1 MEAAWIKNKNK
12 MLPGKGYLNLSS
24 HQNYYVSH
32 SHVMVFGSRIFH
44 VRPLPFLSTFCDFG
58 QKTLS
63 LVDKINVHEKRA
75 LLGS

>member
-1 MEAAWIKNKNK
+1 
-12 MLPGKGYLNLSS
+12 
-24 HQNYYVSH
+24 
-32 SHVMVFGSRIFH
+32 MVFGSRTFH
-44 VRPLPFLSTFCDFG
+44 MPLPFLSTFCGFG